1 VTTINYGHG
10 GDKAKRRAIRAQV
23 KAMAWERLKAYREEH
38 ALDDLLEAS
47 HEAIEHAARHMILVK
62 PDEEPEQ

>member
-1 VTTINYGHG
+1 MTTIDYHHG

-38 ALDDLLEAS
+38 ALDEFFKVSGKAIAHAAS
-47 HEAIEHAARHMILVK
+47 HPLVVK